1 MIPVDE
7 DSQSDTT
14 FVAVTNQL
22 MNDQSMPCAEHTSG
36 GRVSESSSR
45 LNCMSQEE
53 MGSGA
58 VEKNTISDVISKCP
72 CQWTYLSVRD
82 DGYPHY

>member
-14 FVAVTNQL
+14 FRAVTNQL
-22 MNDQSMPCAEHTSG
+22 MNDQSTPCAEHTSG

-45 LNCMSQEE
+45 LNCMSQEQ

-58 VEKNTISDVISKCP
+58 VK
-72 CQWTYLSVRD
+72 
-82 DGYPHY
+82 